1 VKNKNVV
8 FIILNYKQ
16 YMLTVEA
23 IQNILFL
30 KGDIGIVVVDNNSN
44 DGSYEKLRKIFKKY
58 KKVKIFQNYKNT
70 GYANGNNF
78 GVKKAYEI
86 FNPDYIAIMN
96 PDVRIYDKKIVH
108 KLLDAFSKNNK
119 IAIATGFM
127 LDINKKL
134 SFNNIAWKIPK
145 GLDDIFL
152 NVSFLRHIYNPV
164 LYRAIQLSEDGLFH
178 VEVVPGS
185 FFVIRREVFEK
196 IGKFDEKTFLSCEE
210 RILGW
215 KLKKEGF
222 ISTLVPGCFFF
233 HNHSEEKQSLLK
245 KYNAY
250 SFLIKSKLHYNLKY
264 NSELKII
271 ILPLFI
277 LSALIGYI
285 ERTFVFLIKYVL
297 EKRI

>member
-1 VKNKNVV
+1 MNKKEIV
-8 FIILNYKQ
+8 FIILNYRQ
-16 YMLTVEA
+16 YELTIGAVRNVLLLE
-23 IQNILFL
+23 
-30 KGDIGIVVVDNNSN
+30 GDIHIVVVDNNSN
-44 DGSYEKLRKIFKKY
+44 DGSYEKLCKIFKKY

-96 PDVRIYDKKIVH
+96 PDVRIHDKKIVL

-119 IAIATGFM
+119 IAIATGIM
-127 LDINKKL
+127 LDINNKL
-134 SFNNIAWKIPK
+134 SFANIAWKVPK
-145 GLDDIFL
+145 GTDDIFL
-152 NVSFLRHIYNPV
+152 NISILRHIYNPV
-164 LYRAIQLSEDGLFH
+164 AYKTLQLSEDGLFH

-185 FFVIRREVFEK
+185 FFIIKRDIFEK
-196 IGKFDEKTFLSCEE
+196 IRYFDEKTFLTCEE

-215 KLKKEGF
+215 KLKKANF
-222 ISTLVPGCFFF
+222 ISVLVPSCFFF
-233 HNHSEEKQSLLK
+233 HNHTEKKQSLLK